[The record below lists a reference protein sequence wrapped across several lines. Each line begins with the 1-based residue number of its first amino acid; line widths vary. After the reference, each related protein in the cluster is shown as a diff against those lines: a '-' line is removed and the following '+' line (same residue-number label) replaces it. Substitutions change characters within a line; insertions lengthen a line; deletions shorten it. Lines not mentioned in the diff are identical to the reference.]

1 MRPRFAGPPAAI
13 VLAIAAA
20 AIAGCGS
27 NSSSTG
33 SSTTSA
39 SHGSAPP
46 SGKPFVL
53 GMAIAQTG
61 FASAYDGPAA
71 KFAQY
76 KVDELNKQGGLLG
89 HPIKVIKGDTKSDI
103 QQGAVVGQELLQKGA
118 DDLAVTCDY
127 DYGGAAAR
135 VANAAHRLA
144 LSVCAGSPKF
154 GVQGIGPYAFTFG
167 DGTPGVGAGMA
178 EFAHEQGYD
187 NAYVLKDT
195 TIEYSNTVCAAFE
208 KRWAQ
213 LGGTVS
219 GQDSFKNSD
228 PTIASQITRLK
239 GSSTK
244 PGFIAFCSYL
254 PGGAS
259 AIKQLRDSGVD
270 VPIVTGDS
278 MDGNGWLKAV
288 PNLNDVFV
296 LTHASLYGDDP
307 SAKVN
312 QLIARYTKET
322 GELPSTSHGVLGYV
336 LVEAL
341 AEAARRAK
349 SLDPT
354 ALKNALETF
363 DKVPFLTGPTTFTK
377 TSHITNTRPLR
388 IISIE
393 NGTPHFLKTHAAEQ
407 VPSVN

>member
-1 MRPRFAGPPAAI
+1 MRGRFAGPPAAI
-13 VLAIAAA
+13 VLAIAAV

-27 NSSSTG
+27 NGTSTG

-39 SHGSAPP
+39 SHGSAPAA
-46 SGKPFVL
+46 GKPFVL
-53 GMAIAQTG
+53 GMAIAETG
-61 FASAYDGPAA
+61 FVSAYDGPAA

-76 KVDELNKQGGLLG
+76 AIDELNQNGGLLG
-89 HPIKVIKGDTKSDI
+89 HPVKVIKGDTKSDI
-103 QQGAVVGQELLQKGA
+103 QQGAVVGQELLQQGA
-118 DDLAVTCDY
+118 QDLAVTCDY

-178 EFAHEQGYD
+178 EFARQQGYR

-195 TIEYSNTVCAAFE
+195 TIEYTNTLCAAFE

-213 LGGTVS
+213 LGGKLS
-219 GQDSFKNSD
+219 GEDTFKNSD

-259 AIKQLRDSGVD
+259 AVKQLRDSGVN

-288 PNLNDVFV
+288 PNLSDVYV

-312 QLIARYTKET
+312 QLVARYKKDT
-322 GELPSTSHGVLGYV
+322 GAIPSTSHGLLGYV
-336 LVEAL
+336 LVQAL
-341 AEAARRAK
+341 AEAAKRAK
-349 SLDPT
+349 SLDPA

-363 DKVPFLTGPTTFTK
+363 NGVPFLTGPTTFTK

-388 IISIE
+388 IIRIE
-393 NGTPHFLKTHAAEQ
+393 NGAPHFLETHAAQQ
-407 VPSVN
+407 VPPVN